1 MLESSRS
8 PCHAMSAV
16 AALDAPRSVEA
27 LLSFGLVARRRTFAE
42 TLGLIPHQ
50 PLVIVR
56 QGRFGDFT
64 GTGAVRP
71 VRRAYGGEAGIA
83 PGAAVQTRR
92 SDGDQRARRRHQTQL
107 GDSLGLLVAG
117 LQQ

>member
-1 MLESSRS
+1 MIWFSTLVGLLFQMLESSRS
-8 PCHAMSAV
+8 PCHATSAV

-27 LLSFGLVARRRTFAE
+27 LLSFGLVARRRTFSE

-56 QGRFGDFT
+56 QRRFGDFT

-71 VRRAYGGEAGIA
+71 VRRSEEHTSELQSPMY
-83 PGAAVQTRR
+83 
-92 SDGDQRARRRHQTQL
+92 
-107 GDSLGLLVAG
+107 LVC
-117 LQQ
+117 

>member
-1 MLESSRS
+1 MSNWALFPGSGLAPSSGCCYRCS
-8 PCHAMSAV
+8 NPADLRATRMRAV

-56 QGRFGDFT
+56 QRRFGDFT

-71 VRRAYGGEAGIA
+71 VRRAYGGEA
-83 PGAAVQTRR
+83 
-92 SDGDQRARRRHQTQL
+92 
-107 GDSLGLLVAG
+107 
-117 LQQ
+117 